1 MKYLMTQA
9 DSGIR
14 GYGTLILAH
23 GAGAPMDSDF
33 MNQLADILAQ
43 FGVTVVRFEFPY
55 MSQRRKDG
63 KKRPPNRTPQLIE
76 CFEAVIADIDAM
88 PTLPKPLMVGGK
100 SMGGRMASM
109 LAANERVKGV
119 CCFGYPFH
127 PPGKPEKLAA
137 RVTHLR
143 TVEKPVKIFQG
154 TRDPFGKPDH
164 LSGILFSDSVQIEW
178 LQDGDHDLK
187 PRIALGLTQE
197 QLLRRAAQAVA
208 KLFATVC

>member
-88 PTLPKPLMVGGK
+88 PTLPKTFSRWLPM
-100 SMGGRMASM
+100 SAM
-109 LAANERVKGV
+109 
-119 CCFGYPFH
+119 
-127 PPGKPEKLAA
+127 PPWLWRATLPEI
-137 RVTHLR
+137 V
-143 TVEKPVKIFQG
+143 
-154 TRDPFGKPDH
+154 
-164 LSGILFSDSVQIEW
+164 LS
-178 LQDGDHDLK
+178 
-187 PRIALGLTQE
+187 
-197 QLLRRAAQAVA
+197 
-208 KLFATVC
+208 

>member
-88 PTLPKPLMVGGK
+88 PTLPKTFFSV
-100 SMGGRMASM
+100 
-109 LAANERVKGV
+109 
-119 CCFGYPFH
+119 
-127 PPGKPEKLAA
+127 PPHSGHS
-137 RVTHLR
+137 R
-143 TVEKPVKIFQG
+143 
-154 TRDPFGKPDH
+154 RDSSLKDWTI
-164 LSGILFSDSVQIEW
+164 SNWWSQS
-178 LQDGDHDLK
+178 LQ
-187 PRIALGLTQE
+187 RYS
-197 QLLRRAAQAVA
+197 
-208 KLFATVC
+208 